1 MMNYKKEIKRRRIM
15 VILGII
21 LLYGISFLITA
32 GLFWILIQI
41 LTCIGIT
48 AIGGLVLVFSWKL
61 AFYFWLICCI
71 IKLIFANP
79 SLSK

>member
-1 MMNYKKEIKRRRIM
+1 MMNYKKEIKRRKIM

-32 GLFWILIQI
+32 GLFYLLIQI

-48 AIGGLVLVFSWKL
+48 AIGGLALVFSWKL
-61 AFYFWLICCI
+61 AFYFWLICTI

-79 SLSK
+79 SPSK